1 MDDTTQALTMRVVE
15 EIALE
20 AKDDWVGLWQIIG
33 QFERFSLDEA
43 MLRERTLDVVRAL
56 LDRGFIAGDSIYYTH
71 PFRPWPD
78 QRPEAIIERI
88 RSEWLALGR
97 IPNIGDIVYFDLPA

>member
-1 MDDTTQALTMRVVE
+1 MDDPTQALIMRVVE
-15 EIALE
+15 EIVLE
-20 AKDDWVGLWQIIG
+20 AKADWVGLWQIIG
-33 QFERFSLDEA
+33 QFEPLFLDEA
-43 MLRERTLDVVRAL
+43 TLRERTLDVVRVL
-56 LDRGFIAGDSIYYTH
+56 LDRGFIAGDPIYSAH
-71 PFRPWPD
+71 GFRPWPD